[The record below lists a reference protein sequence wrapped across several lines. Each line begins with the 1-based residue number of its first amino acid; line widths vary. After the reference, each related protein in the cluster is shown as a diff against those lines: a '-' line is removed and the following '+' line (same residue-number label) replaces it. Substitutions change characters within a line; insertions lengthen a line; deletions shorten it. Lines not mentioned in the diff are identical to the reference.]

1 MENIEVTV
9 NGLKKDV
16 KSLEYRMD
24 KLEELSEHVNRLA
37 TSVEVMAANMEQM
50 VKEQQRLA
58 DTQEKEETRIRTLE
72 MQPIEVWDSI
82 KKGIIGCVVSAICG
96 AIIGGIVI

>member
-58 DTQEKEETRIRTLE
+58 NIQEKEETRIRTLE

-82 KKGIIGCVVSAICG
+82 KKGVIGCVVSAICG